1 MTPFLC
7 PWCEAES
14 GLDAGA
20 DDTVFECPLC
30 LTVVVFAP
38 DPAEELALAA

>member
-1 MTPFLC
+1 MIPFLC

-14 GLDAGA
+14 GLDVGS
-20 DDTVFECPLC
+20 DDSAFECPSC

-38 DPAEELALAA
+38 DPVEVLAQAA

>member
-14 GLDAGA
+14 GLDAA
-20 DDTVFECPLC
+20 SDDAAFECPVC

-38 DPAEELALAA
+38 DPAEALALAA